1 MYDLKEDDEM
11 NNKLIG
17 KAFFPV
23 LFAFLFIA
31 CGVLN
36 SCSGANPAF
45 APFGSEIQILQPP
58 PDITIPPNSL
68 EPVRVQAIVLSE
80 EGDPINDVRVFWDL
94 SFAGENSLVVDTN
107 GDGVSDA
114 RAIQLVNNNACR
126 PQQCLQTPISEWFE
140 MGAFVDSPFDVLTD
154 NRGVAFV
161 VILVS
166 GNVVIDPATLAASTD
181 SGAIEIVE
189 FTVNADSN

>member
-1 MYDLKEDDEM
+1 MKF
-11 NNKLIG
+11 KLIG
-17 KAFFPV
+17 KTAIV
-23 LFAFLFIA
+23 SLLAVIFLAGGFMLS
-31 CGVLN
+31 CG
-36 SCSGANPAF
+36 GANPAF

-58 PDITIPPNSL
+58 PDISIPPNSL
-68 EPVRVQAIVLSE
+68 EPVRVQAIVLNPDGE
-80 EGDPINDVRVFWDL
+80 PINNIRVFWDV

-126 PQQCLQTPISEWFE
+126 PQQCLLTPISEWFE

-161 VILVS
+161 VILIS
-166 GNVVIDPATLAASTD
+166 GDRVIDPATLAASTD

-189 FTVNADSN
+189 FTVNADDDN

>member
-1 MYDLKEDDEM
+1 M
-11 NNKLIG
+11 NKNIIG
-17 KAFFPV
+17 KALFPAV
-23 LFAFLFIA
+23 LVCLFIA
-31 CGVLN
+31 GAVFYGCGG
-36 SCSGANPAF
+36 SNPAF
-45 APFGSEIQILQPP
+45 APFGSEITILQPP
-58 PDITIPPNSL
+58 ADINIPPNSL
-68 EPVRVQAIVLSE
+68 EPMRIQAIVLNE

-114 RAIQLVNNNACR
+114 RALQLVNNNACS
-126 PQQCLQTPISEWFE
+126 PQQCLLTPISEWFA
-140 MGAFVDSPFDVLTD
+140 MGAFVNSPFDVLTD

-166 GNVVIDPATLAASTD
+166 GDVVIDPATLAASTD

-189 FTVNADSN
+189 FTVNVDNN